1 MPKHPER
8 DAESQ
13 SANTIYLNFRV
24 VKGWKMLSKAKI
36 KFVKSLQI
44 KKYRKQ
50 EQCFLVE
57 GAKSVRELLA
67 SDFEV
72 TLLLGTEEFLSGH
85 RPAGRVEV
93 IEVKPSELEGLGE
106 FQTND
111 AALAVARQKPNQ
123 PFSLAANEFALVLD
137 DLRDPGNLGTIIRTA
152 DWYGISK
159 IVASEETADVYGPKV
174 ISATMG
180 SFTRVSIFYTELAT
194 YLKNATHRVFG
205 TYLDGSDVHT
215 VDFGTGGLI
224 VIGNESKGIAPPL
237 EPLITDKITIPRFGL
252 AESLN
257 AGIATAVVCDNLRRA
272 RAHQ

>member
-1 MPKHPER
+1 
-8 DAESQ
+8 
-13 SANTIYLNFRV
+13 
-24 VKGWKMLSKAKI
+24 MLSKAKI

-72 TLLLGTEEFLSGH
+72 TMLLGTGEFLRTV
-85 RPAGRVEV
+85 RPDGRMET
-93 IEVKPSELEGLGE
+93 IEVTPADLEGLGE

-111 AALAVARQKPNQ
+111 AALAVARQKPNT
-123 PFSLAANEFALVLD
+123 PFAVEANEFALVLD

-152 DWYGISK
+152 DWFGINK
-159 IVASEETADVYGPKV
+159 IIVSEETTDVYNAKV

-180 SFTRVSIFYTELAT
+180 SFTRVAIYYTNLAD
-194 YLKNATHRVFG
+194 YLKQTNHRVFG
-205 TYLDGSDVHT
+205 TYLDGKDVHA
-215 VDFGTGGLI
+215 VDFGAGGLI

-237 EPLITDKITIPRFGL
+237 EPFVTDKITIPRYGL

-257 AGIATAVVCDNLRRA
+257 AGIAAAVVCDNVRRGRMA
-272 RAHQ
+272 N